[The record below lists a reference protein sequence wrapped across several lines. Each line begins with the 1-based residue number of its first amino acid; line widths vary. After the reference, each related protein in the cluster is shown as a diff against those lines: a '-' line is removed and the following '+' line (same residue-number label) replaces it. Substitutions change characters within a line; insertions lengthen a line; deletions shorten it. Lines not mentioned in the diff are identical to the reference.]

1 MQDYLY
7 VGPVPAEEDC
17 AQVGS
22 HDYARRAKQECRLFV
37 DQIRRYYPEPE
48 NGYLSI
54 KSNSHDYGTYYEVVA
69 VFDMDCEVASE
80 WAYDVESDPKGK
92 LIRWDKEAQEQLIHA
107 MLPA

>member
-1 MQDYLY
+1 MKDYLY
-7 VGPVPAEEDC
+7 IGPVPAEEDC

-22 HDYARRAKQECRLFV
+22 HDYAKRAKQECRIFV
-37 DQIRRYYPEPE
+37 EQIRRYYPEPE

-69 VFDMDCEVASE
+69 VFDMDCEAASE